1 MRRFLTLA
9 LLLSA
14 ACGLGAFGVAALDA
28 CVPADDRPT
37 PGKLTLTVSPSP
49 AVQNGVVTADGWNV
63 VFERV
68 LVGIGNAS
76 LGSDCSRYSDSRYDR
91 LLDVT
96 SKSGQ
101 KLSFLYG
108 IGTCDVGFR
117 VAAPTSDAVLGEGVT
132 EEDKTALR
140 TPGGDAYVPLGGVAI
155 DLRGAA
161 TRGGVT
167 KRFHLMFRPRVRYAN
182 CKLEAD
188 AGKAV
193 DLQSNVDLVYD
204 IRIEGEAVLRDD
216 VDAATASLRFE
227 PFAAADKDGDG
238 VVTLD
243 ELRAVPIAS
252 VRDSGAFEAGVYDF
266 DEDAGVFRA
275 GRAVPIESL
284 GDYVYE
290 LLLPSLPRF
299 RGTGACGAG
308 VGGPRGGGPGG
319 GGPG

>member
-1 MRRFLTLA
+1 MRRFFTLV
-9 LLLSA
+9 LL
-14 ACGLGAFGVAALDA
+14 ACGAAGLAAAGIAALDA

-49 AVQNGVVTADGWNV
+49 AVQNGVVTADGWSV
-63 VFERV
+63 AFERV

-76 LGSDCSRYSDSRYDR
+76 LGNECARYSDSRYDR

-108 IGTCDVGFR
+108 IGTCDLGFR

-132 EEDKTALR
+132 EADKTALR
-140 TPGGDAYVPLGGVAI
+140 TPGGDPYVPLGGVAM
-155 DLRGAA
+155 DVTGAA
-161 TRGGVT
+161 TRNGVT
-167 KRFHLMFRPRVRYAN
+167 KRFHLVFRPRVRYAN
-182 CKLEAD
+182 CKLEPD

-193 DLQSNVDLVYD
+193 DLQSNDDETFD
-204 IRIEGEAVLRDD
+204 IRIEAEAVLRDD

-238 VVTLD
+238 IVTLD

-252 VRDSGAFEAGVYDF
+252 VRDSGAFEAGIYEF
-266 DEDAGVFRA
+266 DDDAGIFRA
-275 GRAVPIESL
+275 GRAVTIESL

-299 RGTGACGAG
+299 RGTGTCGAG
-308 VGGPRGGGPGG
+308 VGVGRGGPGG